1 MADQQLSCA
10 GLQRGLR
17 GLGGGRVS
25 CFPGHGLVRV
35 GECRLVVQQV
45 DSSDESPLPGASRA
59 CRSGRRSSGAGME
72 RRSVR
77 RSGRLSRRPVVRPRP
92 AWRPGIGRFPNR
104 RARRLPCGCS
114 GAGSF
119 RGTGIRPPARGDA
132 AGSTIPPA
140 FCFRTAVGAPG
151 CRFLPTV
158 LHKAASSRKAQVR
171 GQNPVERTRREN
183 FQRRAPAEQAE
194 RRHQT
199 EKSVDMVAVQMR
211 QKDGAEPQRTDT
223 AAKQPRLRSLA
234 AIDQKKLLMHVQCM
248 SRGVAFEGRHSR
260 AAAQYGDPKRHDRSR
275 ITRLWLPRPLS
286 EPWPVR
292 RSPSWPSARPAKRC
306 RRGSSFRPKR

>member
-1 MADQQLSCA
+1 MSPRGTA
-10 GLQRGLR
+10 GRL
-17 GLGGGRVS
+17 LGRA
-25 CFPGHGLVRV
+25 
-35 GECRLVVQQV
+35 
-45 DSSDESPLPGASRA
+45 PLPGASRA

-92 AWRPGIGRFPNR
+92 AWRPGIGRFPDR

-158 LHKAASSRKAQVR
+158 LHKAASSRKSSGARPESGRTDAARKFSAACAGRAGRASTSDRKVR
-171 GQNPVERTRREN
+171 RHG
-183 FQRRAPAEQAE
+183 RRADASE
-194 RRHQT
+194 RR
-199 EKSVDMVAVQMR
+199 
-211 QKDGAEPQRTDT
+211 
-223 AAKQPRLRSLA
+223 
-234 AIDQKKLLMHVQCM
+234 C
-248 SRGVAFEGRHSR
+248 R
-260 AAAQYGDPKRHDRSR
+260 AAAD
-275 ITRLWLPRPLS
+275 
-286 EPWPVR
+286 
-292 RSPSWPSARPAKRC
+292 
-306 RRGSSFRPKR
+306 